1 MISAKTF
8 DLSDPAVLLRVTC
21 GIFHLPHLIQK
32 VNPFE
37 RALGTFANSGFH
49 PPAPWLV
56 LAIVVEAL
64 CIIGL
69 TLGIYTKWAAV
80 LSAGFMLV
88 VIYAIVYA
96 KGWVFLWNFGGIEFP
111 LFWLLVS
118 VVVALQAR
126 RQERAQQQPLP
137 LGRAA
142 PSLGEP

>member
-1 MISAKTF
+1 MMKNF
-8 DLSDPAVLLRVTC
+8 DLSDPAVLLRITC

-32 VNPFE
+32 MNPFE
-37 RALGTFANSGFH
+37 RALGTFAKSGFY
-49 PPAPWLV
+49 PPALWLV

-64 CIIGL
+64 CTIGL
-69 TLGIYTKWAAV
+69 TLGIYTKWAAT

-88 VIYAIVYA
+88 VIYAILYA
-96 KGWVFLWNFGGIEFP
+96 KGWVFLWNFGGIEFA

-118 VVVALQAR
+118 VAVALQAR
-126 RQERAQQQPLP
+126 RHERLQQQPLP